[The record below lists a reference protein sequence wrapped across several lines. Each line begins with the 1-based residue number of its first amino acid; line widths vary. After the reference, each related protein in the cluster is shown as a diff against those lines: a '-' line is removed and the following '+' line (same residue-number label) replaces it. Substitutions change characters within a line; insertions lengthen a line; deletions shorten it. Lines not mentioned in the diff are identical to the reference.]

1 MEIKLITTDVTTS
14 GRGVGFK
21 FLGNIEIKK
30 GPTIFGTTVNPNESV
45 SFLINDNT
53 SDATSNDENYFELY
67 RDANEEIAKF
77 VLMSPKNLTALNFF

>member
-30 GPTIFGTTVNPNESV
+30 RT
-45 SFLINDNT
+45 
-53 SDATSNDENYFELY
+53 NYFWNY
-67 RDANEEIAKF
+67 SK
-77 VLMSPKNLTALNFF
+77 P

>member
-53 SDATSNDENYFELY
+53 SDA
-67 RDANEEIAKF
+67 IK
-77 VLMSPKNLTALNFF
+77 